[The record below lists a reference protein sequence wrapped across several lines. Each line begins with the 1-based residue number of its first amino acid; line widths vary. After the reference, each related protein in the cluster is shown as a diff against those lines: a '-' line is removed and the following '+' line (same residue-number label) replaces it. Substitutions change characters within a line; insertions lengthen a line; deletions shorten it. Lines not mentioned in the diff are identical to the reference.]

1 MPAFEAVVLLLLGV
15 IGAVVTARQP
25 RNPIGRILC
34 AIPLSLG
41 LLILGSH
48 LYRSIALDHPAGSR
62 AAEAVAWLPSWIWIP
77 GIVVAV
83 TLFPLLFPSGR
94 PLTRRWRWA
103 GRVAIASCPA
113 LFVGIVINRTL
124 VLSGVVR
131 ETLQPAHM
139 TLWLRERP

>member
-1 MPAFEAVVLLLLGV
+1 M
-15 IGAVVTARQP
+15 
-25 RNPIGRILC
+25 
-34 AIPLSLG
+34 
-41 LLILGSH
+41 
-48 LYRSIALDHPAGSR
+48 
-62 AAEAVAWLPSWIWIP
+62 
-77 GIVVAV
+77 AV

-139 TLWLRERP
+139 ILWLRERP